1 SGVERAPTLIREIR
15 GFLASKYKFDP
26 EDTEA
31 LMIWDTTETFKFF
44 AAFFLAFRA
53 FLVGIGCLTL
63 ITGGIGV
70 TNIMNVVL
78 EERTKEIGVKM
89 AVGARKSTIMLQ
101 FLFETGV
108 LTIIGGGLG
117 FLLAMLVIWA
127 YPVSLIEYL
136 GVPVVNTYGAVFAI
150 LVLGIV
156 ALVSG
161 IFPARRAANLEP
173 VKALKLF

>member
-1 SGVERAPTLIREIR
+1 
-15 GFLASKYKFDP
+15 
-26 EDTEA
+26 
-31 LMIWDTTETFKFF
+31 M
-44 AAFFLAFRA
+44 
-53 FLVGIGCLTL
+53 TL

-89 AVGARKSTIMLQ
+89 AVGARKSTVMLQ
-101 FLFETGV
+101 FLFETV
-108 LTIIGGGLG
+108 FLTAIGGTLG
-117 FLLAMLVIWA
+117 FLLAVLVIWA
-127 YPVSLIEYL
+127 YPTSLIEYL
-136 GVPVVNTYGAVFAI
+136 GAPVVNTYGAIFAI